1 MKDTYFPLSPIC
13 SAPTFWLE
21 LDIIAASCE
30 RHPLF
35 TVCTVFI
42 AWLKI
47 RTVIVF
53 WTCFMIFPAWLLDCI
68 VNVLVVVCVRTHAL
82 SSSGVA
88 SFTVHRYQN
97 PLEMIPWYERRGGGG
112 FGPAYCSFN
121 CSRHQ
126 LLNKKSFGMH
136 GAQVHFALLGNC
148 TRKWVIFMLN
158 GDFGHILQRINEAD
172 PFYFLQLFK
181 PHCWIGYYT
190 ACFIDV

>member
-1 MKDTYFPLSPIC
+1 MPFAIFYCPYFYECVRRHSPLSQTHMKDTYFPLSPIC

-21 LDIIAASCE
+21 LDIIAASCK

-53 WTCFMIFPAWLLDCI
+53 WTYFMIFPAWLLDCI

-126 LLNKKSFGMH
+126 LLNKKDLLVCM
-136 GAQVHFALLGNC
+136 VHRC
-148 TRKWVIFMLN
+148 TL
-158 GDFGHILQRINEAD
+158 
-172 PFYFLQLFK
+172 
-181 PHCWIGYYT
+181 HCWEIVQGNELFLCWMETSAIY
-190 ACFIDV
+190 CKG